1 MNERALVAA
10 GVTVVAVD
18 GGFSVTCGERDW
30 LRAVL
35 VCFGFAVRVQGGDLV
50 VATADRE
57 RLQHALAAT
66 FVPAAALFDL
76 DGVLMDL
83 GRGRPLV
90 EPAVLQRLA
99 STRPIGVVTTC
110 PREMAEAALEH
121 CGLRALCSAVV
132 SSDDG
137 PSKPDPFPVR
147 LALER
152 LGAATG
158 WMLGDNP
165 SDVRAARAAGVL
177 PFAVAPRGIGA
188 ESHAD
193 RLRSAGALRLLPD
206 AATFAALCGER
217 PVVGGA

>member
-1 MNERALVAA
+1 MNDAVLAAA
-10 GVTVVAVD
+10 GVTVVAID
-18 GGFSVTCGERDW
+18 GRVSVTCGERDW

-35 VCFGFAVRVQGGDLV
+35 VCFGFAVRVQDSHLT

-57 RLQHALAAT
+57 RLRHALLAT
-66 FVPAAALFDL
+66 FAPAAALFDL
-76 DGVLMDL
+76 DGVLIDL
-83 GRGRPLV
+83 GRGRSLV

-99 STRPIGVVTTC
+99 ATRPIGVVTTC
-110 PREMAEAALEH
+110 PRDVAESALRQ
-121 CGLRALCSAVV
+121 CGMFELCGAVIT
-132 SSDDG
+132 SDDG
-137 PSKPDPFPVR
+137 PSKPDPFPVL

-152 LGAATG
+152 LGAASG

-165 SDVRAARAAGVL
+165 SDVRAARGAGVL
-177 PFAVAPRGIGA
+177 PFAITPRGIGA